1 MTIPTLTSVALP
13 FVRATDDASM
23 LRAALPL
30 LDCPNAAAVI
40 EARHVLS
47 DAVSTP
53 DEVYEQSLISY
64 YGLIRP
70 YAEPDLL
77 MQASN
82 AAIENPSKWLC
93 ESTPLECSSLA
104 AEAVATAMNVAASR
118 MFSGLR
124 NCHGT
129 ARLFVEASGILRD
142 AATVAEHGRL
152 CGYFKADY
160 LRTLSDFSYAQALEV
175 AGASALAQHADRIID
190 DSDLR
195 EVLRILTEAAN
206 RYEAV
211 RSALS
216 ASTLEP
222 AIPVRSAAA
231 FKAAILPAYV
241 RYATAIACANGDAS
255 AAGRLELQL
264 ASDLLATAKE
274 ALRQQTP
281 DQERMLSELEGAM
294 TILGARIP
302 LTGSDDD
309 ATLIDIG
316 PMTESD
322 RTTFSQ
328 AFGSNSTLPWVPRD
342 AGDSKTLVTLRE
354 EIAHK
359 DREIGEL
366 RMALRTAHQDLL
378 SSGASISEAASLR
391 EALQQERQTTQGLL
405 AAAELKEK
413 EVAALNEALK
423 AQEDMVSSI
432 LCSSPASSYTAGS
445 RNPDAVSARDVE
457 RKERQLKK
465 VRLQLMAKEAEL
477 KEIRGRLEEYE
488 KKGGPLPTVSTDN
501 TEVAL
506 LREQIETTQSAL
518 QASNATVVKLEGDVR
533 EKTHQIS
540 ELQGRYDSEV
550 DALRE
555 TAAAKDREIETLREH
570 LERVNQMQKAL
581 EEARARG
588 DDSVA
593 VAQEHVNAL
602 RTELGALQEQY
613 REKDGYIRNLVNII
627 EERDNELEAL
637 RHAIELK
644 DDLHSQEKGLLTSFY
659 ESLKQEQDQTI
670 QSLRSTLDRV
680 RGDALETEERLKE
693 QVRLLSDHVAEKTAE
708 VEQLTTSRGET
719 LEELDD
725 LRERIRMRSDE
736 IAELQNVISQKDEE
750 VRLLEMRMTGHDA
763 ELNDLREQLAAL
775 TRRLDQKNSELELL
789 RQANTHY
796 EERIRSAAAT
806 DSMVQ
811 GYIDLIQDAMC
822 RIREL
827 ESEVH
832 EHKTD
837 IGVLQ
842 RALTRVSGDNSEKD
856 QLIQNLQYYIEKA
869 ENDVKFVPDDGSGRI
884 KDLNDQIE
892 SLKIH
897 TKYLQ
902 TRLSD
907 LEREAQQS
915 AKSRGLSDE
924 EVLRGLLKAQDEEL
938 AELKE
943 KLHRLNNGES
953 IEAPAD
959 QETTRRLE
967 EQIGFLKEEL
977 LHKDVVIQ
985 RLRQDQKPEVSALR
999 EEQLQTLATTLL
1011 ETLRDKEDEA
1021 DTLRRS
1027 FDNERLSHSMEAD
1040 SFAERIAARDEEI
1053 ARKNEEI
1060 ATLTAAIS
1068 ELREELA
1075 ARGAESFADAA
1086 DRIRILENEAGNAVY
1101 DSRVLYRAL
1110 TIAQASASAQ
1120 SDRVK
1125 GLEEA
1130 LRAMETVQ
1138 QREDTGANLPAVASE
1153 RTVTVAS
1160 TDNDAKLKDEIQLLV
1175 MRGRFLEQK
1184 ICDLQKTIDEL
1195 QARPGE
1201 PARELVDELARARDE
1216 LTSYKEMV
1224 DARIEPLEMQP
1235 TEFIGG
1241 DIIAERDAEIERLR
1255 DLIDELIAKGL
1266 EQEAQPPIVQV
1277 VTTGADPEE
1286 LEALKADRRMLK
1298 EDAADKT
1305 AEINELRS
1313 RLRGATRKI
1322 DELYN
1327 ELLHAPRKGDLD
1339 SANEQISRLKDLL
1352 QEKDGLNDEVVRL
1365 AVECNSLREQ
1375 LAERAVPEP
1384 GPERAEMTTQAV
1396 VDIMELEEVQRLM
1409 EELRAKDLLLTELT
1423 DKLNDAITRSLA
1435 PTSAPI
1441 DFEPLIT
1448 EKDAEASRLRA
1459 LLEGMRHLLDEQER
1473 KAMETLAAKDAEIAQ
1488 LAAASLLVSVPD
1500 PDEISAAD
1508 LISTA
1513 AQREKEL
1520 DHYYRKL
1527 LAQKDEEL
1535 SLQRSMSVPSDQI
1548 DQLNEVI
1555 DALRRDL
1562 NDREEKLMMIQAV
1575 VRQDAATCTDAPAV
1589 PTTQEVVETI
1599 VDGMIQDRRSDA
1611 TIEELE
1617 ALRADRD
1624 TLMDEIIDKAADLST
1639 LSTRLKTAQDV
1650 IDQLADSLYN
1660 SMQQPTGPR
1669 IDPKDEVIAALRAD
1683 INTLKEE
1690 SRDKTN
1696 DISKLRH
1703 QLSEARRIIEG
1714 LKDAL
1719 YHVPQATEIVHVESE
1734 PQVDLEEVTRLQE
1747 ELRARKDEISCLQ
1760 DTIRILEAQ
1769 KLSLL
1774 QQAQQ
1779 AEAVPVALAS
1789 DDAGALEDA
1798 LNRVE
1803 ALTDRLTDQ
1812 AYDLTVLRRALDI
1825 AHAANEFKDQQL
1837 DVLRE
1842 RINEAKEDL
1851 RRTLEEKEIQVAK
1864 LTQDVDDLTG
1874 EKKVLHDKITK
1885 LEEEVALLRDQLA
1898 SQETEDLRNRLR
1910 ETEEELERLRNA
1922 SPADKILLSPRTRD
1936 DDFIAT
1942 AAQREKEIERFYQNK
1957 LAEKDKIIAGL
1968 AQPESQA
1975 VVSVDP
1981 DDRDEIIEALRA
1993 DNGTMREEIDDK
2005 REEIG
2010 ELRGKVRNLLNEK
2023 EALRAEMTALPKV
2036 VEVPGQV
2043 DESVLQ
2049 DAQERIRKLEDVIA
2063 RTPQPEEKKKPSQEL
2078 LARIERKRAEIQCD
2092 RERLA
2097 QKSTPD
2103 DVKQICGK
2111 YVELANLYLE
2121 AEDIPRD
2128 CGSHRSMRDAL
2139 DAKDELVDIG
2149 MAQLLILEKQVD
2161 TNIKKIEELSDQ
2173 NQKLQ
2178 EELERLRAQPLENST
2193 SGMVEELQRE
2203 LLDKQDMID
2212 LLLQAVKSQTAA
2224 ASATRRSKDQTQR
2237 QNEVMRS
2244 ALVSASTTYG
2254 QVALS
2259 QSGADS
2265 LVAGSIGLSDVSN
2278 GVVFDN
2284 TRIRRLCDT
2293 LRNIAREYEDASRL
2307 KDGESTEGYRAA
2319 LYTTAQELQVELS
2332 RYSQ

>member
-30 LDCPNAAAVI
+30 LDCPNAAAI
-40 EARHVLS
+40 TEARRVLS

-77 MQASN
+77 TQASN
-82 AAIENPSKWLC
+82 AAIENPSRWLC

-142 AATVAEHGRL
+142 AATIAEHGRL

-175 AGASALAQHADRIID
+175 AGASALAQHADRTID
-190 DSDLR
+190 DSDLQ
-195 EVLRILTEAAN
+195 EVLRILTEAAS
-206 RYEAV
+206 RYDAV

-241 RYATAIACANGDAS
+241 RYATAIACANGDAP
-255 AAGRLELQL
+255 AAGRLELQR

-274 ALRQQTP
+274 TLRQQTP

-294 TILGARIP
+294 TILVARIP
-302 LTGSDDD
+302 PTGSDDD
-309 ATLIDIG
+309 VNPIDIG

-328 AFGSNSTLPWVPRD
+328 AFGSNSTLPWVPR
-342 AGDSKTLVTLRE
+342 GTSDSKTLVSLRE

-457 RKERQLKK
+457 RKDRQMKK
-465 VRLQLMAKEAEL
+465 LRLQLMAKDAEL
-477 KEIRGRLEEYE
+477 KELRAQIAQRGEQ
-488 KKGGPLPTVSTDN
+488 GGALPAYSSNNDG
-501 TEVAL
+501 EVAL
-506 LREQIETTQSAL
+506 LREQIGTLQSAL
-518 QASNATVVKLEGDVR
+518 QVANDAAVRLEGDVR
-533 EKTHQIS
+533 EKTHQVS
-540 ELQGRYDSEV
+540 ELQGRYDNEV
-550 DALRE
+550 EALRE
-555 TAAAKDREIETLREH
+555 TAAAKDREIETLREQ
-570 LERVNQMQKAL
+570 LERVTQAQKAL

-588 DDSVA
+588 EDSA
-593 VAQEHVNAL
+593 ALSQEHANAL
-602 RTELGALQEQY
+602 RTELSALREQY
-613 REKDGYIRNLVNII
+613 QEKDRYIQNLIHVI
-627 EERDNELEAL
+627 EERDNELETL

-644 DDLHSQEKGLLTSFY
+644 DDLHTQEKELLTSFY

-670 QSLRSTLDRV
+670 QSLRTTLDRV

-725 LRERIRMRSDE
+725 LRERIRQRSDE
-736 IAELQNVISQKDEE
+736 IAELQSVISQKDEE
-750 VRLLEMRMTGHDA
+750 VRLLERRMTGHDA

-775 TRRLDQKNSELELL
+775 TRKLDQKNNELELL

-806 DSMVQ
+806 DLMVQ

-827 ESEVH
+827 ESEVY

-884 KDLNDQIE
+884 KNLNDQIE
-892 SLKIH
+892 SLKTH

-902 TRLSD
+902 ARLSD
-907 LEREAQQS
+907 LEREAQQN

-924 EVLRGLLKAQDEEL
+924 EILRDLLKAQDEEL

-943 KLHRLNNGES
+943 KLYRLSNGES
-953 IEAPAD
+953 LEAPVD
-959 QETTRRLE
+959 QEATRRLE

-977 LHKDVVIQ
+977 LHKDVIIQ
-985 RLRQDQKPEVSALR
+985 RLRQDQKPDVSALR

-1040 SFAERIAARDEEI
+1040 SFAEKLAARDEEI
-1053 ARKNEEI
+1053 A
-1060 ATLTAAIS
+1060 TLSAAVC
-1068 ELREELA
+1068 ELQKELA
-1075 ARGAESFADAA
+1075 ARGAEFFTDAA
-1086 DRIRILENEAGNAVY
+1086 DRIRILEKEAGEAIH
-1101 DSRVLYRAL
+1101 DSRILYRAL
-1110 TIAQASASAQ
+1110 TIAQASASMQ
-1120 SDRVK
+1120 NDRIK
-1125 GLEEA
+1125 ELEDA
-1130 LRAMETVQ
+1130 LHAMDSARQ
-1138 QREDTGANLPAVASE
+1138 QDDTGLDLPVVTSEQVVMAV
-1153 RTVTVAS
+1153 S

-1201 PARELVDELARARDE
+1201 PAQELVDELARARDE
-1216 LTSYKEMV
+1216 LASYKEMV
-1224 DARIEPLEMQP
+1224 DARIEPLGVQP
-1235 TEFIGG
+1235 TEFVGG
-1241 DIIAERDAEIERLR
+1241 DILAERDAEIDRLR

-1266 EQEAQPPIVQV
+1266 EQEAMPPVVQV

-1286 LEALKADRRMLK
+1286 LDALKADRRTLK
-1298 EDAADKT
+1298 EETADK
-1305 AEINELRS
+1305 ANEIKELRS
-1313 RLRGATRKI
+1313 RLRDATRKV

-1339 SANEQISRLKDLL
+1339 SANEQISHLKDLL

-1365 AVECNSLREQ
+1365 AAECHGLREQ
-1375 LAERAVPEP
+1375 LAERSVPEP
-1384 GPERAEMTTQAV
+1384 GPERVEMTTQAV
-1396 VDIMELEEVQRLM
+1396 VDVMEFDEVQKLM
-1409 EELRAKDLLLTELT
+1409 EELRAKDVLLTELT

-1473 KAMETLAAKDAEIAQ
+1473 SAMEILAAKDAEIAQ
-1488 LAAASLLVSVPD
+1488 LTAASLLVSVPD
-1500 PDEISAAD
+1500 PDEIPTAD

-1535 SLQRSMSVPSDQI
+1535 SLQRSVSVPSDQI

-1555 DALRRDL
+1555 DTLRRDL

-1660 SMQQPTGPR
+1660 SMQQPAGPR
-1669 IDPKDEVIAALRAD
+1669 VDPNEEIIAALRAD

-1690 SRDKTN
+1690 SRDKTD
-1696 DISKLRH
+1696 DIVKLRR
-1703 QLSEARRIIEG
+1703 QLSGARSIIEG

-1719 YHVPQATEIVHVESE
+1719 YRVPQATEIVHAESG
-1734 PQVDLEEVTRLQE
+1734 PQVDPEEVIRLQE
-1747 ELRARKDEISCLQ
+1747 ELRARKDEVSCLQ

-1769 KLSLL
+1769 KASLL
-1774 QQAQQ
+1774 QQA
-1779 AEAVPVALAS
+1779 EAAPVAMMS

-1798 LNRVE
+1798 LSRVRD
-1803 ALTDRLTDQ
+1803 LTDRLTDQ
-1812 AYDLTVLRRALDI
+1812 AYDLTVLRKALDM
-1825 AHAANEFKDQQL
+1825 AHAADDLKDQQL
-1837 DVLRE
+1837 DVLRRQIVE
-1842 RINEAKEDL
+1842 VKEEL
-1851 RRTLEEKEIQVAK
+1851 RKTLEEKEIQVAK
-1864 LTQDVDDLTG
+1864 LKQDVDDLTG
-1874 EKKVLHDKITK
+1874 ENKVLREKIAG
-1885 LEEEVALLRDQLA
+1885 LEKEVALLRDQLA
-1898 SQETEDLRNRLR
+1898 SNATDDLRDKLR
-1910 ETEEELERLRNA
+1910 AAEEELERLRNA
-1922 SPADKILLSPRTRD
+1922 SPVEKVLLSPRTRD
-1936 DDFIAT
+1936 DDFVAT

-1968 AQPESQA
+1968 AQPEPQA
-1975 VVSVDP
+1975 VASIGP
-1981 DDRDEIIEALRA
+1981 DNRDEIIEALRA
-1993 DNGTMREEIDDK
+1993 DNGTMREEIGDK
-2005 REEIG
+2005 RDEIG
-2010 ELRGKVRNLLNEK
+2010 ELRGKLRNLLNEK
-2023 EALRAEMTALPKV
+2023 EALQAELAVLPKV
-2036 VEVPGQV
+2036 IEVPGQV
-2043 DESVLQ
+2043 DESMLH

-2063 RTPQPEEKKKPSQEL
+2063 RTPKPDEKKKPSSEL
-2078 LARIERKRAEIQCD
+2078 LARIEQKRAEIQHD
-2092 RERLA
+2092 RERHL
-2097 QKSTPD
+2097 QNPSPE
-2103 DVKQICGK
+2103 DVKQICEK

-2149 MAQLLILEKQVD
+2149 TAQLLILERQVD
-2161 TNIKKIEELSDQ
+2161 ANIKQIEDLSSK
-2173 NQKLQ
+2173 NQMLQ
-2178 EELERLRAQPLENST
+2178 EELERLRSNPLENST
-2193 SGMVEELQRE
+2193 SEVVEELQRE

-2237 QNEVMRS
+2237 QNELMRS
-2244 ALVSASTTYG
+2244 ALVSASATYG

-2265 LVAGSIGLSDVSN
+2265 LVAGSIGLSDASN

-2293 LRNIAREYEDASRL
+2293 LRNIAREYEDASRI